1 MRRIKI
7 KLPFSFES
15 LLKRRFELMEMAKIL
30 TNDKKFIVI
39 EEKHFDRMSYIVV
52 FIVEE
57 FKRIEA

>member
-1 MRRIKI
+1 
-7 KLPFSFES
+7 
-15 LLKRRFELMEMAKIL
+15 MAKIL